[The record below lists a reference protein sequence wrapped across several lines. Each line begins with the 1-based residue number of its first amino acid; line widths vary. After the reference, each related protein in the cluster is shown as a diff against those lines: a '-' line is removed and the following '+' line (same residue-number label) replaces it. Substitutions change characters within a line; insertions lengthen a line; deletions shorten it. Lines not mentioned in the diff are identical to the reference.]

1 MPAARPS
8 SNSARRRKS
17 RRTARRNATVKR
29 DRNFDRGRWTIGLT
43 PTQWTRD
50 WELRGIGSHRELVL
64 KTSDHGAPQR
74 DSFAK
79 NTATFFAKAC
89 SWRSVATSPRRVGAT
104 DSPAPVSHPAAPSLV
119 PCCSRDGHVANG
131 TGTGSVCTIWI
142 DRAAERFHVDTP
154 WPNAVI
160 WDASSRRAPLE
171 EATAVLVVVVSFC
184 IFHASGITRFLLVTA
199 AM

>member
-1 MPAARPS
+1 MPAAWPS

-89 SWRSVATSPRRVGAT
+89 SWRSVATSRR
-104 DSPAPVSHPAAPSLV
+104 SHRFS
-119 PCCSRDGHVANG
+119 CSRVSPGSAEPCSSLLSRRPCRQRYGDGLNMYDL
-131 TGTGSVCTIWI
+131 
-142 DRAAERFHVDTP
+142 DRSGCGALPRGHAVAERRDLGRVVASRPAGGGHRS
-154 WPNAVI
+154 ARGGGVI
-160 WDASSRRAPLE
+160 LYISRVWDIEASAR
-171 EATAVLVVVVSFC
+171 
-184 IFHASGITRFLLVTA
+184 H
-199 AM
+199 